1 MAGLVGQTGF
11 FPGDLRL
18 RELDLLGDGLP
29 LFHRLI
35 PWERFLAQAAV
46 HDSPCLEALLDPE
59 NQGVQVFAD
68 SAYRSTEAEQM
79 LCQKGYRSGIHEKAQ
94 RNRPLTKAQELADT
108 RRSHHRARV
117 EYAFAAM
124 VQQGGKFL
132 RTIGMARAEVKIGM
146 MNLVYNMRR
155 FTCLMQLSVAR

>member
-1 MAGLVGQTGF
+1 M
-11 FPGDLRL
+11 
-18 RELDLLGDGLP
+18 
-29 LFHRLI
+29 
-35 PWERFLAQAAV
+35 
-46 HDSPCLEALLDPE
+46 HDSQCLEALLDPE
-59 NQGVQVFAD
+59 NQGVQVFAN

-79 LCQKGYRSGIHEKAQ
+79 PCQKGYRSRIHEKAQ
-94 RNRPLTKAQELADT
+94 RNRPLTKAQELANT

-117 EYAFAAM
+117 EHAFGAM

-155 FTCLMQLSVAR
+155 FTCLMQQSVAR